1 MQRST
6 LNPAWNAMWHVKN
19 VPSDGTLRVT
29 LYDKDMYVPIDDYIG
44 TLHFPPI
51 VFEGIFFFFL
61 CGAPCTA
68 NADK

>member
-44 TLHFPPI
+44 TLHFPSCRLR
-51 VFEGIFFFFL
+51 GNFL
-61 CGAPCTA
+61 LFPLRGSMYGQR
-68 NADK
+68 